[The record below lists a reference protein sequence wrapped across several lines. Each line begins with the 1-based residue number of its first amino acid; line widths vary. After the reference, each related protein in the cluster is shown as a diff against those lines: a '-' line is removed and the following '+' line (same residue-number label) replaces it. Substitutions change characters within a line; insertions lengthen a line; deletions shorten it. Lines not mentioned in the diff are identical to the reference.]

1 MAIKVIDRFPGA
13 NARILAV
20 RDDAKAPEIV
30 FTPDPRGGTEALWFD
45 FRVHDPSPP
54 AAGAPES
61 LKLSLAFFETL
72 LGGSNP
78 VAIRP
83 VLRERGKARAT
94 LLSHAR
100 LPDGRVACEA
110 QARYAAIRKPG

>member
-1 MAIKVIDRFPGA
+1 MAIKVIDRFSGA

-54 AAGAPES
+54 AAG
-61 LKLSLAFFETL
+61 
-72 LGGSNP
+72 
-78 VAIRP
+78 
-83 VLRERGKARAT
+83 
-94 LLSHAR
+94 
-100 LPDGRVACEA
+100 
-110 QARYAAIRKPG
+110 

>member
-61 LKLSLAFFETL
+61 L
-72 LGGSNP
+72 
-78 VAIRP
+78 
-83 VLRERGKARAT
+83 
-94 LLSHAR
+94 
-100 LPDGRVACEA
+100 
-110 QARYAAIRKPG
+110 